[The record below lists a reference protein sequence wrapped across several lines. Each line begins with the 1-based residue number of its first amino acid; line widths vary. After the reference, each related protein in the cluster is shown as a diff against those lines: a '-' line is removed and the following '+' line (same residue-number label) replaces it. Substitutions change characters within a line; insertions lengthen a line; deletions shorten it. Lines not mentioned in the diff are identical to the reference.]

1 MNQYKILMH
10 SLMLFYQCSMGVAM
24 IGVSFMDNVPY
35 WLVLSLVVVSLFD
48 LLVMFVFQKGM
59 DILPDA

>member
-1 MNQYKILMH
+1 
-10 SLMLFYQCSMGVAM
+10 MGVAM

-48 LLVMFVFQKGM
+48 LLVMFVFEKGM
-59 DILPDA
+59 NTLPDE